1 MKPYLTGVSDGYLRV
16 MTCKARKI
24 NKLFG
29 YEYDPKTLKRIDGIP
44 GYMVNQVTYSV
55 DSISRL
61 TNSQIEYII
70 EQVKSKTITSSVNEI
85 SEPVVNAS
93 ANDPADDN
101 FSDASEDD
109 FEKTIREAFE
119 EHDATIEKERQNKT
133 SSNVVTPA
141 KGLRSNRANDYD
153 DLLIP
158 KKPQMSIIE
167 MKKFEGWE
175 MALDPDT
182 FSLLSILNFRKTK
195 LDFTCNKRVEHSM
208 IFKFVIWIAE
218 GTTDK
223 KWKKATSVLNE
234 RLQAQG
240 EDVKSFWRSVETEKI
255 EAEKRLLEMK
265 VELAETQFSVDRTL
279 TGNEAH
285 RIFDR
290 KKLNYALNSNI
301 TEKSIGKR
309 LADDDG
315 TEDARSYKYQRGQGY
330 KEPSTPED
338 NISAHDDKSDNESI
352 MSDSPIHNEFAREMK
367 MADEANEYYSD
378 PESTESTESVNDD
391 DDDYVYSSESS
402 SCDVVEKTKI
412 EFTEFEK
419 TYLKMNDS
427 DKWKLS
433 TGKIVEDALYN
444 FGIKCRHE
452 HLCHSFVIDPNDN
465 IYINEEVFTEAELDE
480 IRKYKLIPMPQMPQ
494 DLLTYLNSFR
504 VSDISSLRDAIF
516 KSQQWDSP
524 YNRQTHFDYDWIRN
538 TAYNLLHE
546 YEAGSLE
553 KDHLELWLLVHV
565 WNFVDRGF
573 GNIDG
578 LETARSESSSR
589 ASSNRKNR
597 NRTGSAIVKMKRKI
611 MGRRGDLI
619 IRKVSTEYGCS
630 EAGKSFEAVGN
641 EEEKIRKLQSIGFI
655 HSGLMILLLRIDSP
669 VGYTCRITRTKMLE
683 VPSQI
688 AQFGSKVLPVIML
701 AWKAKM
707 IVKET
712 IEFVEQKQYS
722 KNEEDTDDQLQNLQN
737 SCEFSPPRKKI
748 NQVVAFDSPSSKSK
762 TKKGI
767 TLNSNNKPERNSKK

>member
-1 MKPYLTGVSDGYLRV
+1 MEGEWLASLNKLAKNEEIEEHEYHASLNKDVREEKIIYSSHLLESR
-16 MTCKARKI
+16 KSKHKI
-24 NKLFG
+24 NI
-29 YEYDPKTLKRIDGIP
+29 EEETRTTSTDPIIDTKDED
-44 GYMVNQVTYSV
+44 VFNQPPS
-55 DSISRL
+55 
-61 TNSQIEYII
+61 
-70 EQVKSKTITSSVNEI
+70 
-85 SEPVVNAS
+85 
-93 ANDPADDN
+93 
-101 FSDASEDD
+101 
-109 FEKTIREAFE
+109 
-119 EHDATIEKERQNKT
+119 
-133 SSNVVTPA
+133 
-141 KGLRSNRANDYD
+141 
-153 DLLIP
+153 
-158 KKPQMSIIE
+158 
-167 MKKFEGWE
+167 
-175 MALDPDT
+175 
-182 FSLLSILNFRKTK
+182 
-195 LDFTCNKRVEHSM
+195 KRVKNDEP
-208 IFKFVIWIAE
+208 E
-218 GTTDK
+218 QQRNPET
-223 KWKKATSVLNE
+223 N
-234 RLQAQG
+234 G
-240 EDVKSFWRSVETEKI
+240 EI
-255 EAEKRLLEMK
+255 
-265 VELAETQFSVDRTL
+265 
-279 TGNEAH
+279 
-285 RIFDR
+285 
-290 KKLNYALNSNI
+290 
-301 TEKSIGKR
+301 
-309 LADDDG
+309 
-315 TEDARSYKYQRGQGY
+315 
-330 KEPSTPED
+330 P
-338 NISAHDDKSDNESI
+338 AHDDKSDNESI
-352 MSDSPIHNEFAREMK
+352 MSDSPIYDEFAREMK
-367 MADEANEYYSD
+367 VADETNEYYSD
-378 PESTESTESVNDD
+378 PESTESVNNDD
-391 DDDYVYSSESS
+391 VDYVYSSESS

-480 IRKYKLIPMPQMPQ
+480 IRKYKLISMPQMPPR
-494 DLLTYLNSFR
+494 LIN
-504 VSDISSLRDAIF
+504 SDISSLRDAIF

-630 EAGKSFEAVGN
+630 EAGKSFEGNNGTKLLHERGIKAPKMMKDIFYSLCEAVGN
-641 EEEKIRKLQSIGFI
+641 EEEKIRKLQSFGFI
-655 HSGLMILLLRIDSP
+655 HSGLMILLLRLDSP
-669 VGYTCRITRTKMLE
+669 AGYTCRITRTKMLE

-688 AQFGSKVLPVIML
+688 AQFGAKVLPVIMVIML

-722 KNEEDTDDQLQNLQN
+722 ENEEDTDDQLQNLQN

-748 NQVVAFDSPSSKSK
+748 NQVVAFDSPRSKSK

-767 TLNSNNKPERNSKK
+767 TLNSNNKPKRNSKKWSLIFNH